1 MGGRL
6 EVMRGQYR
14 SSERFRLETVDQL
27 RAAERCRAMVQV
39 QLERHEAKQNSIMVA
54 KKEAAK
60 EREARESTELQ
71 AKELQDR

>member
-1 MGGRL
+1 
-6 EVMRGQYR
+6 
-14 SSERFRLETVDQL
+14 
-27 RAAERCRAMVQV
+27 MVQV